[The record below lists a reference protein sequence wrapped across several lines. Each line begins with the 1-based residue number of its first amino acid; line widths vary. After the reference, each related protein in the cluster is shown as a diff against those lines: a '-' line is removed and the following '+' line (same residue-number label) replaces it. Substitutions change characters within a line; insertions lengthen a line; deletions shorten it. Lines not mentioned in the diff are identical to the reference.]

1 MATIRNATEADLDAI
16 DAMGSKFIAY
26 TSYGALLNPESGE
39 VKAALKN
46 VLDNGAIFVAD
57 KGGVPVGFLAALI
70 CPAWFS
76 PTTKMAIELAWWME
90 EEHRAGTA
98 AMRLM
103 FSYEQWAMDNG
114 AKFICMS
121 DLVIN
126 GQTPLGNMLERMDY
140 RMTERT
146 FIKDTSQ

>member
-1 MATIRNATEADLDAI
+1 MATIRNATEEDLDAI

-26 TSYGALLNPESGE
+26 TNYGALIKPEQGE

-57 KGGVPVGFLAALI
+57 KGGVPVGFLAALL

-90 EEHRAGTA
+90 EEHRTGTA

-103 FSYEQWAMDNG
+103 FCYEQWAMDNG
-114 AKFICMS
+114 AKFIAMS

-126 GQTPLGNMLERMDY
+126 GQTPLGNMLDRMGY
-140 RMTERT
+140 GMTERT
-146 FIKDTSQ
+146 FIKEIHQ

>member
-1 MATIRNATEADLDAI
+1 MATIRYATEDDLDAI
-16 DAMGSKFIAY
+16 DAMCAKFLKY
-26 TSYGALLNPESGE
+26 TSYGSIISPESGE
-39 VKAALKN
+39 IRLALKR
-46 VLDNGAIFVAD
+46 VFDNGAIFVAD
-57 KGGVPVGFLAALI
+57 KGGAPVGFLAALI

-90 EEHRAGTA
+90 EEHRVGTA

-103 FSYEQWAMDNG
+103 FAYEQWAMDNG

-126 GQTPLGNMLERMDY
+126 GQTPLGNMLERMNY